1 MEDINM
7 RRSGILLHISSLPSK
22 YGIGTFGKEAYD
34 FVDFLKASGQCFWQ
48 ILPIGPTSYGDS
60 PYQSPSTYAGNP
72 YFIDF
77 DLLAEDGLLKVEEY
91 NSYYWGN
98 DEADIDY
105 ATIYNNRY
113 KVLKLAYKRG
123 WDRDKDKVEK
133 FIKDNEYWIQD
144 YGLFMAVK
152 GKFHMKSF
160 TTWDMD
166 IRLREPEAMER
177 YKKLLTEDINFH
189 IYIQYLFYEQWH
201 SLKGYANTNNIKII
215 GDIPIYVAEDSAD
228 AWSNPQIFML
238 DENRIPLK
246 VAGCPPDAF
255 SDDGQLWG
263 NPIYD
268 WDQLKKEEFTWW
280 INRIKGAS
288 ELYDVVRVDHF
299 RAFAS
304 FYAINYG
311 AKNARIGEWK
321 YAYGSEL
328 FKKVKEELPHVDIIA
343 EDLGYLTNDV
353 YTLMEEV
360 GFPGMKILLFGF
372 GANGDSEFI
381 PYKINENSIAYI
393 GTHDNDTFIGWW
405 ENAAEDEKELGT
417 RYMNLTNEEGYNWG
431 IIRTLYGTQSKST
444 IVQMQD
450 ILGLDNSARMNLP
463 STIGTN
469 WRWRVKK
476 EYLTENLS
484 KRLYILTKT
493 FGRLGE
499 QN

>member
-1 MEDINM
+1 M
-7 RRSGILLHISSLPSK
+7 RRSGVLLHISSLPSK
-22 YGIGTFGKEAYD
+22 YGIGTFGKEAYE
-34 FVDFLKASGQCFWQ
+34 FVDFLKDSGQCFWQ

-60 PYQSPSTYAGNP
+60 PYQSTSTYAGNP

-77 DLLAEDGLLKVEEY
+77 DLLAEDGLLKIHEY
-91 NSYYWGN
+91 NSFYWGN
-98 DEADIDY
+98 DDTDIDY
-105 ATIYNNRY
+105 SSIYKNRY

-123 WDRDKDKVEK
+123 WERDIKNVNK
-133 FIKDNEYWIQD
+133 FIEDNSYWLLD
-144 YGLFMAVK
+144 YSLFMAVK
-152 GKFHMKSF
+152 EKFSMKSF

-166 IRLREPEAMER
+166 IRLRKKEAVDK
-177 YKKLLTEDINFH
+177 YKKLLYEDINFH
-189 IYIQYLFYEQWH
+189 IYVQYLFYNQWQR
-201 SLKGYANTNNIKII
+201 LKAYANSKNIKII

-228 AWSNPQIFML
+228 TWSNPEIFLL

-263 NPIYD
+263 NPLYD
-268 WDQLKKEEFTWW
+268 WDQLKKQDFKWW

-304 FYAINYG
+304 FYAITYG

-321 YAYGSEL
+321 EAYGSEL
-328 FKKVKEELPHVDIIA
+328 FKRVKKELPNVDIIA

-353 YTLMEEV
+353 YTLMKEV
-360 GFPGMKILLFGF
+360 GYPGMKVLLFGF
-372 GANGDSEFI
+372 GDNGNSEFI
-381 PYKINENSIAYI
+381 PYKINENSVAYI

-405 ENAAEDEKELGT
+405 ENAGEDEKQLAI
-417 RYMNLTNEEGYNWG
+417 RYMNLTEKEGFNWG
-431 IIRTLYGTQSKST
+431 IIRTLYGTQSKCT

-469 WRWRVKK
+469 WRWRLKK
-476 EYLTENLS
+476 EYLSEKLS
-484 KRLYILTKT
+484 DRLYSLTKT

-499 QN
+499 QKE